1 MHWEIIELTNV
12 QLPEEDFAV
21 LHGESAVGFHTLYY
35 NIKKGA
41 RAYALRP
48 VQ

>member
-1 MHWEIIELTNV
+1 MQREISELTNV
-12 QLPEEDFAV
+12 KRPEEDFAV
-21 LHGESAVGFHTLYY
+21 LHGEKAVGFHTRYY